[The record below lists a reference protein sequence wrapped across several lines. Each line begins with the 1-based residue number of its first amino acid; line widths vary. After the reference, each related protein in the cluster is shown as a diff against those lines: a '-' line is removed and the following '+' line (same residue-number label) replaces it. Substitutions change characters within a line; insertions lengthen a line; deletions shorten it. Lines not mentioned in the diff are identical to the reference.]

1 MSPVSQA
8 PHDDL
13 DRIDGDDQNG
23 PMHRRW
29 YYIIAAILLAD
40 VIGLAIWLNWRRDH
54 RYDRQIKEAAVR
66 YDVDPALVKAIVW
79 QESRFKAEAR
89 GGAGEIGLMQIRDLA
104 SQEWAAAEKIP
115 NFTHEHITDPGSNVL
130 AGTWYLSKMLK
141 RYRDTDDPVPFALA
155 DYNAGRTKVLDWLKG
170 PGKTN
175 SQAFLENMDYPGTK
189 KYIARIV
196 GQRQKFRRDFPRV
209 AY

>member
-13 DRIDGDDQNG
+13 DRGSDDDHYES
-23 PMHRRW
+23 MHRRW
-29 YYIIAAILLAD
+29 YYILAVILLAD
-40 VIGLAIWLNWRRDH
+40 VIGLAIWLKWRRYH
-54 RYDRQIKEAAVR
+54 RYDSQIRHAAQR
-66 YDVDPALVKAIVW
+66 YNVDPALVKAVVW

-115 NFTHEHITDPGSNVL
+115 EFTHEHITDPGSNVL
-130 AGTWYLSKMLK
+130 AGTWYLGKMLK
-141 RYRDTDDPVPFALA
+141 RYRNTDDPVPFALA

-170 PGKTN
+170 AGKTN
-175 SQAFLENMDYPGTK
+175 SQVFLENMDYPGTK
-189 KYIARIV
+189 KYIRSV
-196 GQRQKFRRDFPRV
+196 MTRRQHFRRDFPRV
-209 AY
+209 VY